1 VVLASDDLSYCFDIK
16 IEAERKIAK
25 KIVSGKW
32 SPIVY
37 TDDLVTGW
45 KVAKNWPSWT
55 FDADAWKKNVIDIQD
70 KTSGSRGL
78 LSPGENFCDD
88 ISSSDCIDM
97 DEGSIEDNEE
107 KKILNK
113 KYRTQRRMKNMTMTT
128 IIISITMQSMV
139 RATVTVAKMTM
150 IRVIMNTLRRMKNM
164 TMTMIII
171 SRTKQSMVRA
181 TVTVAKMTKIRVI
194 MNTMMT

>member
-1 VVLASDDLSYCFDIK
+1 MTLWVKCSFSLVQ
-16 IEAERKIAK
+16 R
-25 KIVSGKW
+25 
-32 SPIVY
+32 

-45 KVAKNWPSWT
+45 KVAKISLLGLLMLMLGK
-55 FDADAWKKNVIDIQD
+55 FFVIDIQD

-88 ISSSDCIDM
+88 ISSSNCIDM
-97 DEGSIEDNEE
+97 DEGSIGDNEE

-113 KYRTQRRMKNMTMTT
+113 KYRTQRRMKNLMMMT
-128 IIISITMQSMV
+128 IIISITKQSMV
-139 RATVTVAKMTM
+139 QATVTVAKMTM
-150 IRVIMNTLRRMKNM
+150 IHVIMNTMRRMKNM
-164 TMTMIII
+164 TMMMIII

-181 TVTVAKMTKIRVI
+181 TLTVAKMTKMRVI

>member
-1 VVLASDDLSYCFDIK
+1 VVLASDDLSYCFYIE

-25 KIVSGKW
+25 EIVSGKW

-37 TDDLVTGW
+37 TDDFVTGW
-45 KVAKNWPSWT
+45 KVAKNRPSWT
-55 FDADAWKKNVIDIQD
+55 FDADAWKKIVIGIQD
-70 KTSGSRGL
+70 KAARLRGL
-78 LSPGENFCDD
+78 LSSGENFCDD

-113 KYRTQRRMKNMTMTT
+113 KYRTQRRMKNMMMTT
-128 IIISITMQSMV
+128 IIISIRRQSMV
-139 RATVTVAKMTM
+139 RATETVAKIMM
-150 IRVIMNTLRRMKNM
+150 IRVIMNTMRTMKNM

-171 SRTKQSMVRA
+171 LRTKQSMVRA
-181 TVTVAKMTKIRVI
+181 TETVAKMTKICVI
-194 MNTMMT
+194 MNTMMA

>member
-1 VVLASDDLSYCFDIK
+1 MVLASDDLSYCFDIK

-45 KVAKNWPSWT
+45 KVSKNWPSWT
-55 FDADAWKKNVIDIQD
+55 FDADAWKKLVIDIQD
-70 KTSGSRGL
+70 KTAGSREL
-78 LSPGENFCDD
+78 LSPGENFHDN
-88 ISSSDCIDM
+88 ISSSNCIDM

-113 KYRTQRRMKNMTMTT
+113 KYRTQKRMKNMTMTT
-128 IIISITMQSMV
+128 IIFSI
-139 RATVTVAKMTM
+139 
-150 IRVIMNTLRRMKNM
+150 
-164 TMTMIII
+164 
-171 SRTKQSMVRA
+171 TKQSMVRA
-181 TVTVAKMTKIRVI
+181 TATVAKMTMICVI
-194 MNTMMT
+194 MNTMRRMKNMMMTMTIILRTKQSMV